1 MDKISAK
8 NLINKTFES
17 SFDKER
23 FVYFIK
29 NLLNKFE
36 EKTFIYRGNTIPT
49 AFQDSVKT
57 LERIG
62 KYKKEDKKIDILIVQ
77 LKKEHS
83 LERARSQ
90 QRNFISWYL
99 KSRGSAL
106 KDGALVAFVSPN
118 EEDWRF
124 SFVKME
130 YKFDK
135 EKKKIKE
142 DWTPARRY
150 SFLVGTNE
158 KSHTAQSSLFP
169 LLENDHTKP
178 TLEDL
183 EKAFSIEKVTEEFY
197 KKYRD
202 LFYRLTEALQ
212 NIIQKDQKIR
222 EDFKAKK
229 VKPIDFSKKLLGQI
243 VFLYFLQKKGWFGVK
258 KDEKWGFGSKH
269 FLRELF
275 NRRADIYKSKG
286 SKGSKNFFNDI
297 LEALFYEALS
307 SEHTEDYYSHFDC
320 RIPFLNGGLFA
331 PIKGYDW
338 IKTDILLPDSL
349 FSNKNKTKEG
359 DIGDGIL
366 DIFDR
371 YNFTVKEDEPLEKE
385 VAVDPEMLGKVF
397 ENLLEVKDRKSKG
410 TYYTPREIVHYMC
423 QESLINYL
431 TEELKGQ
438 VHKEDI
444 EVLVHHGESVIENE
458 SHTATKTKETKTYS
472 FKLPQAVRN
481 QAELIDKKLMDIR
494 ICDPAVGSGAFP
506 VGMMNEI
513 IKVRSTLSPFIK
525 SPNLNN
531 RSPYHFKRH
540 AIENCL
546 YGVDIDSG
554 AIEIAQL
561 RLWLSLIV
569 DEEERE
575 KVRPLPNLDYKIVC
589 GNSLLSVEQDLF
601 NREEFNQLEKL
612 KPLYFN
618 ETSSSKKQEY
628 KKQIDN
634 LISEITKGHK
644 TFDFEVYFSE
654 VFHEK
659 KGFDVV
665 IANPPYVQLQKE
677 GGKLAKLYKSQN
689 YQTFEHTGDI
699 YILFYERG
707 LQALKTNGI
716 LGFITSNKWMR
727 ANYGKKLRN
736 YFSANTQILGLLDM
750 GANVFDTAM
759 VDTNILLTRNKK
771 NTSLKNFKAI
781 SFSSF
786 KVKQHNLNLAQ
797 HLKRYGVEMAQPK
810 KDEHW
815 AIINSSE
822 QNLKQKIEK
831 IGTPLREWDIHIYRG
846 ITTGYNKA
854 FIIDDKTKKWLID
867 RDSKSVEVIKPVLR
881 GRDIKCYKLDYT
893 GLYLI
898 FIPWHFPLD
907 KDMNIVGS
915 SKKAEQLFQSK
926 YPAVYNYLFK
936 FRSELTR
943 RNKSE
948 TGIRYEWYALQRCAN
963 TYYPEFEKEK
973 IVFQE
978 MVQKSSFAYD
988 KNKLYCLDTARIIT
1002 GKNLKFLLSIFNSKL
1017 FFYSIKCFYGGG
1029 ALGEAG
1035 VRMKHT
1041 FFQNFPVPKV
1051 IEEKQKPLIKL
1062 VDKILNIS
1070 QSSELSFD
1078 KQTENYLQ
1086 SSAKQTQVQEY
1097 EKQIDQ
1103 LVYKLYDL
1111 TPAEIKIIEQ
1121 NTK

>member
-1 MDKISAK
+1 MDKTSAK
-8 NLINKTFES
+8 DLINKTFVS
-17 SFDKER
+17 SFNKER
-23 FVYFIK
+23 FVFFIK

-49 AFQDSVKT
+49 AYQDSIKT

-99 KSRGSAL
+99 KSRGGAL

-183 EKAFSIEKVTEEFY
+183 EKAFSVEKVTKEFY
-197 KKYRD
+197 EKYRD

-286 SKGSKNFFNDI
+286 PKGTKNFFNDI

-307 SEHTEDYYSHFDC
+307 SEHAEDYYSHFDC

-458 SHTATKTKETKTYS
+458 SHTATKNKETKTYS

-575 KVRPLPNLDYKIVC
+575 KVRPLPNLDYKMIC

-601 NREEFNQLEKL
+601 NQDQFNQLEKL

-634 LISEITKGHK
+634 LISEITNGHK

-665 IANPPYVQLQKE
+665 IANPPYDVIKDKNYRKIYKEVIYGRANLYGLFIAKSLRNIVKCSGHIAFINPKTLLADKYFRNLRLFLKRSGCFKLVLKIIDRHRVFEQVLQSVMVYIFQKKE
-677 GGKLAKLYKSQN
+677 LPLGKHKSYMKEIQ
-689 YQTFEHTGDI
+689 EKSEIKDI
-699 YILFYERG
+699 KNRLIIDTNKIWLEQRFDHCIL
-707 LQALKTNGI
+707 I
-716 LGFITSNKWMR
+716 SNKKAIYTIFDKVINNTKSFLEAGIEFKTGRIQWDVFKENLTDKLDHGNVR
-727 ANYGKKLRN
+727 LIWAENIQRYQFKDSEKRKGKEFIKGPIDIQPNINSKTIIVQRTTADEQKYRIISTIFDPDIEGFKAFSENHTNYLSFNKKSLQME
-736 YFSANTQILGLLDM
+736 YILGLL
-750 GANVFDTAM
+750 
-759 VDTNILLTRNKK
+759 
-771 NTSLKNFKAI
+771 
-781 SFSSF
+781 
-786 KVKQHNLNLAQ
+786 
-797 HLKRYGVEMAQPK
+797 
-810 KDEHW
+810 
-815 AIINSSE
+815 
-822 QNLKQKIEK
+822 
-831 IGTPLREWDIHIYRG
+831 
-846 ITTGYNKA
+846 
-854 FIIDDKTKKWLID
+854 
-867 RDSKSVEVIKPVLR
+867 
-881 GRDIKCYKLDYT
+881 
-893 GLYLI
+893 
-898 FIPWHFPLD
+898 
-907 KDMNIVGS
+907 
-915 SKKAEQLFQSK
+915 
-926 YPAVYNYLFK
+926 
-936 FRSELTR
+936 
-943 RNKSE
+943 
-948 TGIRYEWYALQRCAN
+948 
-963 TYYPEFEKEK
+963 
-973 IVFQE
+973 
-978 MVQKSSFAYD
+978 
-988 KNKLYCLDTARIIT
+988 
-1002 GKNLKFLLSIFNSKL
+1002 NSKL
-1017 FFYSIKCFYGGG
+1017 FDLIFRHINSNTCVSSGDLNSLPIKDISFSIYSEVSNY
-1029 ALGEAG
+1029 
-1035 VRMKHT
+1035 
-1041 FFQNFPVPKV
+1041 
-1051 IEEKQKPLIKL
+1051 
-1062 VDKILNIS
+1062 VDKIINLKKA
-1070 QSSELSFD
+1070 EH
-1078 KQTENYLQ
+1078 YLQ
-1086 SSAKQTQVQEY
+1086 NPTQQAQVQEY
-1097 EKQIDQ
+1097 ERQIDQ
-1103 LVYKLYDL
+1103 IVYDIYNL
-1111 TPAEIKIIEQ
+1111 TPKEIKIVEDS
-1121 NTK
+1121 